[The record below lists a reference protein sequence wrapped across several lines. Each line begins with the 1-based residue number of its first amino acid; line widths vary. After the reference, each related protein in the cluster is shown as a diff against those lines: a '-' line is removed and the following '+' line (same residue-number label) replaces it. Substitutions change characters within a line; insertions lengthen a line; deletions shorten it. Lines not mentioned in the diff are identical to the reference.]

1 MPAGTTPASRA
12 QSMPLRLTDPM
23 PLRLTDH
30 CAGLH
35 LGPVVSAAK
44 DGGLSAVTTLI
55 AAAAI

>member
-1 MPAGTTPASRA
+1 
-12 QSMPLRLTDPM
+12 MPLGLTDPM
-23 PLRLTDH
+23 PLGLTDR

-44 DGGLSAVTTLI
+44 DGGLSSVTALI